1 MRNKR
6 LLGAALTAAIPLFC
20 MSQVAKADN
29 VVSNQWYSA
38 SFGTGVPSPVSG
50 PAFVDAFDGPLQGGG
65 FGSSIDAPGSTWT
78 ITLGG
83 SGTLTAV
90 DLEATGD
97 QFQFFDNGVEM
108 VAAPSPF
115 TALGQNPG
123 QTSAGNGLTSGP
135 CVECGFD
142 GEDINAALGDSSM
155 SSATF
160 LLDPGVNVI
169 TANYV
174 GSVGEGDMA
183 FIAETS
189 PVPEP
194 SSLVLMLTGLLGALF
209 AMRKKLTA

>member
-6 LLGAALTAAIPLFC
+6 LLGAALTAAIPLLC
-20 MSQVAKADN
+20 VSQVAKADN
-29 VVSNQWYSA
+29 IISNQWYSA
-38 SFGTGVPSPVSG
+38 SFGSGVPSPVSG
-50 PAFVDAFDGPLQGGG
+50 PAFVDASDGPLLGGG
-65 FGSSIDAPGSTWT
+65 FGVSIDAPGSSWT

-90 DLEATGD
+90 DLEETGD

-115 TALGQNPG
+115 TAPGQNPG
-123 QTSAGNGLTSGP
+123 QTSIGSGLTSIP
-135 CVECGFD
+135 CAGCGFD
-142 GEDINAALGDSSM
+142 NEDINAALGDSSM

-160 LLDPGVNVI
+160 LLNPGVNVI

-174 GSVGEGDMA
+174 GTVGNGDMA

-194 SSLVLMLTGLLGALF
+194 SSIVLLITGLLGALF
-209 AMRKKLTA
+209 VMRKKVIA